1 MTPDL
6 TREKMIERLIDDTYD
21 GMDYKDLYR
30 YVEFY
35 EQRQYVN
42 WTDEEIETEYAERF
56 EEWLTN
62 FLNG

>member
-1 MTPDL
+1 MTLDL

-56 EEWLTN
+56 E
-62 FLNG
+62 